1 MKKKYITPT
10 TEATAYQTESLM
22 AGSDPNIVQGADT
35 ELDGKKEDTTS
46 TASGNVKSKS
56 FNAWETWD
64 E

>member
-22 AGSDPNIVQGADT
+22 AGSDPNITQSADAKVG
-35 ELDGKKEDTTS
+35 DITTNTNS
-46 TASGNVKSKS
+46 TASGSGKSKS